1 MKIRIFKNARILII
15 VVIACITLPLF
26 FSCDADIPSDRS
38 DDETRRDHYD
48 AGADISEDAGYIPRE
63 ETPDFLPD
71 DLNFNGTEIRILH
84 RSENSMF
91 WRDEIAVEELTGE
104 IVNDAI
110 FHRNRT
116 VEERLN
122 VEITSIAIPGD
133 WSNRE
138 NFMRTVRTSVTAG
151 SDDYD
156 IIAGYAWYMPML
168 ATEGLFYN
176 LHNVPHLEP
185 RAPWWSADC
194 AEQMTIDGRL
204 FFITGDLSNSLLRGM
219 KVTFFNQQLAEDF
232 SIGSLY
238 QIVLD
243 GEFTIDKLSELIR
256 GTYMDLNG
264 NGIRDRYD
272 LFGYGTPTGNQMNGW
287 PAAFNQPIVTKD
299 GHGVPQIAFNT
310 PRMMEIVD
318 VMYEFFY
325 HNENVFIVPED
336 GGGTIVDMFVENR
349 LLFKGGILNTAERM
363 RAMESD
369 FGILP
374 MPKWS
379 REQSGYYTISTDWY
393 SLFCIPVTCA
403 RIEAVGATMEALA
416 AESYRRVTPAYFEVA
431 LKQKYSRDE
440 ETSQMLDIIREGL
453 RFDFGT
459 VNTANL
465 DGIHAVFRTLMDT
478 GSREFVSFFEANEA
492 RYQTALDRLI
502 EAFHNMD

>member
-1 MKIRIFKNARILII
+1 MEAKSFKKLRILII
-15 VVIACITLPLF
+15 LIIACLTLPLF
-26 FSCDADIPSDRS
+26 FSCGGDSPEVVADETPQNYNGGTDAD
-38 DDETRRDHYD
+38 
-48 AGADISEDAGYIPRE
+48 ADVGTGYISRE
-63 ETPDFLPD
+63 ETPDSLPD
-71 DLNFNGTEIRILH
+71 GLNFNGTDIRILH

-156 IIAGYAWYMPML
+156 IIAGYAWYMPIL

-176 LHNVPHLEP
+176 LHNVPYLEP

-219 KVTFFNQQLAEDF
+219 KVTFFNQQLAENF
-232 SIGSLY
+232 ALGNLY
-238 QIVLD
+238 QIVLN

-256 GTYMDLNG
+256 GTYMNLNG
-264 NGIRDRYD
+264 TGIPDRYD
-272 LFGYGTPTGNQMNGW
+272 LFGFGTPTGNQMNGW

-299 GHGVPQIAFNT
+299 SFGIPQIAFNT
-310 PRMMEIVD
+310 PRMMEIVN

-336 GGGTIVDMFVENR
+336 AGGTIRDMFVGDR
-349 LLFKGGILNTAERM
+349 LLFKGGILNTAEGM

-379 REQSGYYTISTDWY
+379 ADQPGYFTISTDWY
-393 SLFCIPVTCA
+393 SLFCIPVTSS
-403 RIEAVGATMEALA
+403 RIDAVGATMEALA

-478 GSREFVSFFEANEA
+478 GSNAFASFFEANEA
-492 RYQTALDRLI
+492 RFQTALDRLI
-502 EAFHNMD
+502 DTFHNMN